1 MWHFT
6 EQGVG
11 RPLVLLHGIG
21 MSHAAWR
28 PVMPLLA
35 RERRVIAF
43 DTAGFGLTP
52 ALPAEVVPTTTALVR
67 QLRMELDELGIRE
80 PVDIAGNSLGG
91 WMALE
96 AARLGMAR
104 SVVAISPAGLWA
116 HPPAHVK
123 HIFFN
128 MRRLIRSAP
137 WLVRAALRIGALR
150 ELFLALPMTTGS
162 WRMPA
167 TAAIGAAFDFV
178 NAPGFERT
186 FAHAERFR
194 DGHAI
199 AAPVTVAF
207 GTHDWLLTRRARRR
221 DELPAHARWLEPRG
235 WGHVPMWKDP
245 EGVARLVLEG
255 TRSEFA
261 VQESGGPAGT

>member
-6 EQGVG
+6 EQGEG

-35 RERRVIAF
+35 RERRVIAL
-43 DTAGFGLTP
+43 DTAGFGLSP
-52 ALPAEVVPTTTALVR
+52 ALPEGIAPTTMALVL
-67 QLRMELDELGIRE
+67 QLRAVLEKLGLHE

-104 SVVAISPAGLWA
+104 SVVAISPAGLWRR
-116 HPPAHVK
+116 PPAHVR

-128 MRRLIRSAP
+128 MRRLIRAAP

-167 TAAIGAAFDFV
+167 TEAIGAAFDFV
-178 NAPGFERT
+178 NAPDFERT
-186 FAHAERFR
+186 FAYAERFR
-194 DGHAI
+194 DGNAI
-199 AAPVTVAF
+199 SVPVTIAF
-207 GTHDWLLTRRARRR
+207 GTHDWLLMHRARLR
-221 DELPAHARWLEPRG
+221 DELPPQVRWLEPRG

-245 EGVARLVLEG
+245 EGVARLILEG
-255 TRSEFA
+255 SRIGEG
-261 VQESGGPAGT
+261 VQ

>member
-1 MWHFT
+1 MWHFR
-6 EQGVG
+6 EQGEG

-21 MSHAAWR
+21 MSHAAWK

-43 DTAGFGLTP
+43 DIAGFGRTP
-52 ALPAEVVPTTTALVR
+52 ALPDAVVPTTTALVR
-67 QLRMELDELGIRE
+67 QLRAVLEQMGLDE
-80 PVDIAGNSLGG
+80 PVDIAGNSMGG

-104 SVVAISPAGLWA
+104 SVVAISPAGLWLR
-116 HPPAHVK
+116 PPAHVR
-123 HIFFN
+123 HVFFS
-128 MRRLIRSAP
+128 MRRLIRAVP
-137 WLVRAALRIGALR
+137 GLARAALRVGALR
-150 ELFLALPMTTGS
+150 ELSMALPMTTGS

-167 TAAIGAAFDFV
+167 EEAIAAAFDFV

-199 AAPVTVAF
+199 SAPVTIAF
-207 GTHDWLLTRRARRR
+207 GSHDWLLTRGARRR
-221 DELPAHARWLEPRG
+221 DELPGHVRWLEPRG

-245 EGVARLVLEG
+245 AGVARLILEG
-255 TRSEFA
+255 TSPR
-261 VQESGGPAGT
+261 Q